1 MISSMEN
8 NLTRDKIQQLL
19 NAVGQRADKDTSQ
32 NINAADYN
40 WRQSNYFTR
49 EQLKKIESFAQKTA
63 NNVGTNFKTLYQ
75 CNFDVTASVS
85 QHTAGEFTK
94 SDDANKQYY
103 LAFAAK
109 DQKVGY
115 LAMPAQTAVLWATQL
130 LGDTKS
136 EVSTDKEMSQL
147 ELSLL
152 LDIASIA
159 VKAFSESYSSELTVN
174 NEIVKKIPFDIDSI
188 QDVCKITIDVKK
200 TGSEQA
206 SQAYFIIL
214 ADKLSAIAGQVKA
227 ENISPQNV
235 QKSLMNYIQNIPV
248 SFTVKFAD
256 INLNLQDLMSLQAND
271 TILLNKKV
279 NEPVDVIFNDKVIYR
294 AKPARTNDNYAV
306 VISELYSKK

>member
-1 MISSMEN
+1 MEN

-32 NINAADYN
+32 NINATDYN
-40 WRQSNYFTR
+40 WRQSKYFTR
-49 EQLKKIESFAQKTA
+49 EQLKKIESFAQKAA
-63 NNVGTNFKTLYQ
+63 NNVAANFKTLYQ
-75 CNFDVTASVS
+75 CNFEITASVS

-94 SDDANKQYY
+94 ADDANKQYY
-103 LAFAAK
+103 LAFGAK

-115 LAMPAQTAVLWATQL
+115 LAMPAQTAILWATQL

-136 EVSTDKEMSQL
+136 EISTDKEMSQL

-152 LDIASIA
+152 LDIASTAI
-159 VKAFSESYSSELTVN
+159 KGFSESYSSELSAN
-174 NEIVKKIPFDIDSI
+174 GEIGKKIPLELDSI

-206 SQAYFIIL
+206 SQASFIIM
-214 ADKLSAIAGQVKA
+214 AEKLSAIAGQVKT

-235 QKSLMNYIQNIPV
+235 QKALLTYIQNIPV

-271 TILLNKKV
+271 TIVLNKKV
-279 NEPVDVIFNDKVIYR
+279 NEAVDVIFNDRVIYR
-294 AKPARTNDNYAV
+294 AKPAKANDNYAV